1 MATSKE
7 QSSLN
12 PWWNFH
18 ESRFWETLA
27 EAHKLVRK
35 SGFDIRSSDSFPYH
49 LCLGTPFL
57 VPSCHSLHS
66 SGPPEQAG
74 RLWCV
79 VVKAML
85 LTPDDVASPSSQG
98 KLAATWAGSVCA
110 AKTTLGCGSLGNIGG
125 YELFEVPAKAESKAY
140 HFQFH
145 VCFKTSPVCPRNTS
159 CPFKHHRRTQETSQ
173 PEHLF
178 AFILWAFPYK
188 DRCRVPSFP

>member
-1 MATSKE
+1 MVEFSWIEVLRDASWGTQTGE
-7 QSSLN
+7 EIRLRHQV
-12 PWWNFH
+12 
-18 ESRFWETLA
+18 FWLISIPPMPR
-27 EAHKLVRK
+27 H
-35 SGFDIRSSDSFPYH
+35 
-49 LCLGTPFL
+49 GTPFL